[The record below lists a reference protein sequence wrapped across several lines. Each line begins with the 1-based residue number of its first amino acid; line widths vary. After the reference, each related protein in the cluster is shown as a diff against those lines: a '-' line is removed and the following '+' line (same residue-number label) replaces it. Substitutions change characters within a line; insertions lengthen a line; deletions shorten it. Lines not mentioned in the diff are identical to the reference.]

1 MSEKFKMKLAT
12 YCFVCDELLS
22 SFKDLEYHIKEGRHG
37 KNVKEFKRTL
47 PQQTKAQSNTRLAD
61 DGDGY

>member
-1 MSEKFKMKLAT
+1 MKLAT
-12 YCFVCDELLS
+12 YCFACDELLS
-22 SFKDLEYHIKEGRHG
+22 SFKDLEYHIKEGRHA

-47 PQQTKAQSNTRLAD
+47 PQQTKAKTVVGQAN

>member
-1 MSEKFKMKLAT
+1 MNEKFKLKLAT

-22 SFKDLEYHIKEGRHG
+22 SFKDLEYHIKEGRHA

-47 PQQTKAQSNTRLAD
+47 PQQTKVKSNVVPAN